1 MPGLILTG
9 ISPAGDRTERAG
21 SGRAVHSVTPD
32 VRRTSALSTEKRLAA
47 QRLTRGVMDRLYQL
61 QKLGLGYLT
70 LGQNNANTL
79 RRGTPAIA
87 SCHSA

>member
-1 MPGLILTG
+1 TDWDITRR
-9 ISPAGDRTERAG
+9 DRTERAG

-32 VRRTSALSTEKRLAA
+32 VRRTSALSTAKRLAA

-70 LGQNNANTL
+70 LDRTTPTL
-79 RRGTPAIA
+79 
-87 SCHSA
+87 SAGELQR